1 VHWRV
6 HFYFQCNSL
15 ERSSGTRHAESAEGN
30 AQWFGLV
37 NVDFCDSRRMIKDSG
52 HWLQQTRRLWQSHIN

>member
-6 HFYFQCNSL
+6 HFYFQGNSL

-37 NVDFCDSRRMIKDSG
+37 NVDCDSRRMIKSRCWTSD
-52 HWLQQTRRLWQSHIN
+52 I

>member
-6 HFYFQCNSL
+6 HFYFQGNSL

-37 NVDFCDSRRMIKDSG
+37 NVDFCDSRRMIKSRCWSSDIYPAPVETGLS
-52 HWLQQTRRLWQSHIN
+52 